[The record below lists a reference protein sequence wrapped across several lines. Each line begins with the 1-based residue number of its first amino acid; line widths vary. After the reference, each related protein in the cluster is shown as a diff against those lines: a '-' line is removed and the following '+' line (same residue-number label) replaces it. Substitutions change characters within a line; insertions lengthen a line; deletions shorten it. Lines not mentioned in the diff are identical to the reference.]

1 MTDCIRGCVKARQ
14 HETECPDQD
23 ACKGCQ
29 PREAAHG
36 LLCYGCHV
44 RLLDWLKNAP
54 GQHLLLDVAAEPS
67 MSQAMDANDFNVPTT
82 IYGAPSPLNVAAA
95 SCMTDL
101 TDILSGWVEMLA
113 DQFAMSGPAAMSTQN
128 RRENPQNRQLN
139 PRWSFY
145 AGESVWCDP
154 PVLFE
159 IRSACKWLTAQIERL
174 ESHPAIGDLWDELGT
189 VMSQAHCLAPWRE
202 EAARLKAIS
211 CPECHAYTLAR
222 FGGDAHVTCTRCNV
236 HLPPKRYAI
245 WVRMLIADREKAIA
259 QSERVATLRKIIESG
274 PTPFSMLT
282 IEDSADLLGISGFTV
297 KSWVARGQLRP
308 VREGAK
314 PLLFREHD
322 VLECHRAR
330 MSAAL
335 HERLDALWAAVLAD
349 LTEAS

>member
-1 MTDCIRGCVKARQ
+1 MSGCIRGCVQARQ

-29 PREAAHG
+29 PREADHG
-36 LLCYGCHV
+36 QLCYGCHV

-54 GQHLLLDVAAEPS
+54 WQHYLLGYAAEPNL
-67 MSQAMDANDFNVPTT
+67 SQALNDAIRATIFGTPT
-82 IYGAPSPLNVAAA
+82 PLNVAAA

-101 TDILSGWVEMLA
+101 TDILSSWVEMLA
-113 DQFAMSGPAAMSTQN
+113 DQFAMSGPVSVSTQN
-128 RRENPQNRQLN
+128 QRENPRGRQLN
-139 PRWSFY
+139 PRWSHY

-154 PVLFE
+154 PPLFE
-159 IRSACKWLTAQIERL
+159 IRGACTWLSAQIERL
-174 ESHPAIGDLWDELGT
+174 ESHPAIGDLWDELGS

-202 EAARLKAIS
+202 QAARLKKIA

-222 FGGDAHVTCTRCNV
+222 FGGDEHVTCTRCNV

-245 WVRMLIADREKAIA
+245 WVRILISDREKAVA
-259 QSERVATLRKIIESG
+259 QSERIATLRKIIESG

-282 IEDSADLLGISGFTV
+282 IEDGADLLGISPFTV

-330 MSAAL
+330 MTKAL
-335 HERLDALWAAVLAD
+335 HARLDTLWTEILAN
-349 LTEAS
+349 LAQSA